1 MKETSKQHDQS
12 NLSNLQEENGRL
24 KNELDNMEAR
34 LQSATDKTETLM
46 VKLRESEQRVERL
59 QAEVE
64 ILKESKGMVEDQIEN
79 QKSIN
84 EDLDTQ
90 LTVTKAKLNEVFQ
103 KFSSLEVE
111 LEDRSNCCEELE
123 ATCLELQLQLE
134 R

>member
-1 MKETSKQHDQS
+1 
-12 NLSNLQEENGRL
+12 
-24 KNELDNMEAR
+24 MEAR